1 VRRTAGAPPAFGAGA
16 LTRDGRE
23 AEQAHLVWG
32 LAAVGREDPDRYPL
46 SVLSVLYGGGMSS
59 RLFQEIR
66 EKRGM
71 AYSIYSAEHMYK
83 ETGSFTVYAG
93 TQASSAPEVL
103 KIVRDEAAALA
114 AGEVTADEVERA
126 KGHVRGGLVLSMD
139 DPGGRMSRLGRS
151 ELVHGEV
158 LTVDDLLAKID
169 AITVDDVT
177 RVAQRVFG
185 GGGATLA
192 CVGPVPEGTLDFA
205 VEPPAG

>member
-1 VRRTAGAPPAFGAGA
+1 
-16 LTRDGRE
+16 
-23 AEQAHLVWG
+23 
-32 LAAVGREDPDRYPL
+32 
-46 SVLSVLYGGGMSS
+46 MSS
-59 RLFQEIR
+59 RLFQEVR

-114 AGEVTADEVERA
+114 AGEVTSDEVERA

-158 LTVDDLLAKID
+158 LDGRRSHREGRRRDRSS
-169 AITVDDVT
+169 DVT

-185 GGGATLA
+185 SGGATLA

-205 VEPPAG
+205 VEPSRAEAAARCPTRTPHRSSRR